1 MAEAGPAPGGER
13 ACPLLSPLEE
23 AVWFGMLHAHTVLAR
38 AIDAELTRVH
48 RLPLTGFEVLMH
60 AQRAGERGIG
70 MSGLARR
77 IVLSPSGLSRLVDR
91 LEEEGLLRRL
101 AGREDARAVFV
112 AITEAGARRLA
123 EAAATHVAVLR
134 ERLLSGLDEAEMRQ
148 LAALWRRVAGEEAC
162 ADPDE
167 A

>member
-1 MAEAGPAPGGER
+1 MADPGGAQGAGR
-13 ACPLLSPLEE
+13 TCRLLSPLEE
-23 AVWFGMLHAHTVLAR
+23 AVWFGMLHAHTVLSR
-38 AIDAELTRVH
+38 AIDAELIRVH

-60 AQRAGERGIG
+60 AQRAGARGIG

-91 LEEEGLLRRL
+91 LEDEGLLRRH
-101 AGREDARAVFV
+101 AGQEDARAVFV
-112 AITEAGARRLA
+112 AITPEGACRLE
-123 EAAATHVAVLR
+123 EAAATHVAVIR
-134 ERLLSGLDEAEMRQ
+134 KRLLSGLDEAEMRQ

-167 A
+167 G